1 MRRIGITFQMKEEQV
16 HVKKGKLSQLQ
27 SIVEQGRKVADI
39 LRKDE
44 LKERL
49 IDELTSDEKITCLDK
64 LNMRPEIYQLLKDN
78 PGLGKLVSLG
88 HSGKTFELL
97 VEK

>member
-1 MRRIGITFQMKEEQV
+1 M

-27 SIVEQGRKVADI
+27 SIVEQGRKIGDV
-39 LRKDE
+39 LRKEE

-49 IDELTSDEKITCLDK
+49 IDELTSDEKNTCLEK
-64 LNMRPEIYQLLKDN
+64 LNLTPEVYQLVKDN

-88 HSGKTFELL
+88 KSGKTFELL
-97 VEK
+97 LEK